1 MCAASFWEV
10 LVLPGFSRPSAA
22 AGRSSA
28 GSPHGFFHP
37 NNQALGDA
45 GTFYKDF
52 LVCGGRG
59 LGRLNGTGCHCKG
72 TCVKTTKDE

>member
-28 GSPHGFFHP
+28 GSPHCSLHP

-45 GTFYKDF
+45 GTFSRAF
-52 LVCGGRG
+52 VVCGGQAEWDRG
-59 LGRLNGTGCHCKG
+59 QGPLVTARGP
-72 TCVKTTKDE
+72 V